1 MSKTIKRALFGLL
14 ALAFL
19 AALVLPFAGLR
30 ADAAAVPAE
39 QAEEQTQEEQM
50 QEGQAAEPRLFT
62 SLTLALSG
70 GDGYGN
76 IYATMQN
83 HFELF
88 SPVVPV
94 IISLYSSPYAG
105 NDPEKMTLEATAFT
119 EDLDKGESLSAIGNT
134 RGRQL
139 YWYGVAEY
147 RENSGDWKTV
157 EVGPILYDAWGYHI
171 EM

>member
-14 ALAFL
+14 ALVFL

-30 ADAAAVPAE
+30 ADAAAAPAE
-39 QAEEQTQEEQM
+39 QAEEQMQEEQT
-50 QEGQAAEPRLFT
+50 AEPRLFT